1 MIEAG
6 LRLFSS
12 SLDSLSS
19 AGLLQKALKR
29 QVDMGILPFV
39 PTERTLTPKGKP
51 YFADLPAMHFSISH
65 SGQQWV
71 CLFASQPVG
80 IDIEQPRRCRE
91 EAIARR
97 FFHPLEQAWL
107 AKHPQAFFT
116 IWTAKESFVKW
127 SGCGIDSQFSQFSVI
142 DEHGAL
148 CQGDGYQFIPFVTKK
163 GTPGTMCLSASLS
176 ERYQTYELD

>member
-6 LRLFSS
+6 PRLFSG
-12 SLDSLSS
+12 SLDSQSS

-29 QVDMGILPFV
+29 QADMGILPFI
-39 PTERTLTPKGKP
+39 PTERTLTPQGKP
-51 YFADLPAMHFSISH
+51 YFADLPALHFSISH
-65 SGQQWV
+65 CGQQWV

-107 AKHPQAFFT
+107 TKHPETFFQ

-127 SGCGIDSQFSQFSVI
+127 SGCGIDSQFSKFSVI

-148 CQGDGYQFIPFVTKK
+148 YRGEDFKFIPWITKK

-176 ERYQTYELD
+176 ELYHAYELD